1 MLLLEY
7 QEYIIVSKSKQKA
20 LVKNL
25 KEHVCGGKR
34 MEKKEVLITLLEV
47 PFI

>member
-7 QEYIIVSKSKQKA
+7 QEYVTVNKSKQKA
-20 LVKNL
+20 LVKTV
-25 KEHVCGGKR
+25 KKHVHGGKR
-34 MEKKEVLITLLEV
+34 MEKAEVLITLLEV